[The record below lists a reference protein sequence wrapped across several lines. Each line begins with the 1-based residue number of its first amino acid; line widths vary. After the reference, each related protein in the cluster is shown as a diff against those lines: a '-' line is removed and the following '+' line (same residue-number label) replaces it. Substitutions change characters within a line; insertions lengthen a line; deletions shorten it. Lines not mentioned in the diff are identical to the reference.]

1 MKRWFKVEGMKIN
14 NNELK
19 QIHTNDFFINYL
31 RRCENIKLNFK
42 VGIRMKIYFIFDKI
56 KTQQDLTDFVNSIKQ
71 KNKYF
76 KYNYFNFFIQNGEP
90 ICVVD
95 ISGKSNILSIE
106 YECKSSIKFKIKE
119 IGKYIDDT
127 NYWVDIKIK
136 NHISL
141 IKFLESEYLEM
152 CHIYS
157 PNNLCYYS
165 KRKLIKKKIQN
176 IQKGIINVLFQFDF
190 FDKISFF
197 SMFNDT

>member
-1 MKRWFKVEGMKIN
+1 MINAIKERKMIKKNFMDRSSLRFKNTYKNNIDFKYNKNKNYNDLNENNDDDNNNNNNNIIIIIADDCLMLIFGYLNQIHFFRMREICKRWKLLLGSKLYMKRWFNVAGMKIN

-76 KYNYFNFFIQNGEP
+76 KYNYFNFFIQNGEY

-95 ISGKSNILSIE
+95 IS
-106 YECKSSIKFKIKE
+106 
-119 IGKYIDDT
+119 
-127 NYWVDIKIK
+127 
-136 NHISL
+136 
-141 IKFLESEYLEM
+141 
-152 CHIYS
+152 
-157 PNNLCYYS
+157 
-165 KRKLIKKKIQN
+165 
-176 IQKGIINVLFQFDF
+176 
-190 FDKISFF
+190 
-197 SMFNDT
+197 